1 MELITDSSHDMIN
14 LEGLDLSKTK
24 KLNVELGSTELN
36 VAVFSGS
43 KKIQSSEINSMF
55 NKEEVND
62 NERVR

>member
-1 MELITDSSHDMIN
+1 MELITDNSHDMIN
-14 LEGLDLSKTK
+14 LEGLDLSKAK